1 VRYAFAFALVCTC
14 PAAAAAGGIDQS
26 GQPVTLLFRDGNV
39 VEMALG
45 YWDPD
50 IEGSDA
56 DGRGSGNVYG
66 PITDLFAGV
75 KAQVT
80 DRLSLA
86 LVADEPYGVSVD
98 YPLDAAGGA
107 FPYAGTSGEPESLAL
122 TGLVRYRATDRISL
136 HGGLRAERLGAE
148 VTLNGPAYGPL
159 AGYSWTG
166 DDDWA
171 VGAVAGASWEAP
183 AIGLR
188 VALTYAS
195 EIRHELDTSETLFLV
210 SSDGLTTEITM
221 PQSVNLDF
229 QTGLSATTLLYG
241 SVRWADWG
249 GWQVAPP
256 GFSAA
261 TGEPLLS
268 FRSDTWTYR
277 LGIGR
282 QLTEALSAGLEI
294 AHETAKDTMMSPLSP
309 YDGYTALA
317 IGAGYTLASG
327 VTLRG
332 SISQWFLGD
341 ADVATTVTPR
351 PVRFEDSRATAGQLR
366 ISFAF

>member
-1 VRYAFAFALVCTC
+1 VRQAFAFALACAC

-39 VEMALG
+39 VEVALG

-50 IEGSDA
+50 IDGTDA

-86 LVADEPYGVSVD
+86 LVADEPYGVKVD
-98 YPLDAAGGA
+98 YPLDAAGGSFA
-107 FPYAGTSGEPESLAL
+107 YAGTRGEPESVAL
-122 TGLVRYRATDRISL
+122 TGLARYRVSERISL
-136 HGGLRAERLGAE
+136 HGGIRAQRLGAE
-148 VTLNGPAYGPL
+148 VALNGTAYGPF
-159 AGYSWTG
+159 AGYTWTG
-166 DDDWA
+166 DADWA

-195 EIRHELDTSETLFLV
+195 EIRHELDSTETFFG
-210 SSDGLTTEITM
+210 DGTTEITM

-268 FRSDTWTYR
+268 FGSDAWTYR

-294 AHETAKDTMMSPLSP
+294 AYETPKDTMMSPLSP
-309 YDGYTALA
+309 YDGYIAVA

-332 SISQWFLGD
+332 SVSHWFLGD
-341 ADVATTVTPR
+341 ADVATTVDPR